1 RLVMALV
8 RRERQPARALT
19 RIIELAL
26 ARKIKPREPILRVGI
41 AEIGGGVG
49 IHIARALDIGLHVG
63 IRDAALI
70 VGADRD
76 ESVGNETRLRTVRR
90 DVGVVGSELREIV
103 KRLEVVLL
111 HAVALGIHAAEL
123 PGGERVAVVGGVTE
137 LFHRPLLFAR
147 EIGLRAG
154 TERLEGAVRRRKTGL
169 GRERRR
175 RD

>member
-1 RLVMALV
+1 MLEAALLLVRMRVSLIVVLNDPAVLGAGRAFARECEPRQAARGKMRKSRLPGEQHVAEQRLRLVMALV
-8 RRERQPARALT
+8 RRERQPTRALT

-103 KRLEVVLL
+103 KRLE
-111 HAVALGIHAAEL
+111 
-123 PGGERVAVVGGVTE
+123 RS
-137 LFHRPLLFAR
+137 
-147 EIGLRAG
+147 
-154 TERLEGAVRRRKTGL
+154 
-169 GRERRR
+169 
-175 RD
+175 